1 MGAFFLG
8 FFLNILVYGTAG
20 CASGLGSG
28 LLLGPARACG
38 LDWGGSRWGSPVL
51 SPRSGL
57 SALDRCARGCLVDG
71 DFHQVNGRHLCR
83 NLPSQ
88 YPVSRDLLV
97 LLVHFVGGPLSWVA
111 SRLLHLIRNQ
121 E

>member
-1 MGAFFLG
+1 M
-8 FFLNILVYGTAG
+8 
-20 CASGLGSG
+20 G
-28 LLLGPARACG
+28 LLAVHQVSDLACCWVLPVLVG
-38 LDWGGSRWGSPVL
+38 WTGGDSRWGSLVL
-51 SPRSGL
+51 SPRSDL

-111 SRLLHLIRNQ
+111 SHLLHLIRNQ